1 MIGAVI
7 QALAAAAAHPPGGS
21 LRLTSGLSAPT
32 TQQSVATLGFEP
44 SFVVPSSATTLDFP
58 FSSLTAWPAQKGI
71 SIPCQLGQSQWQKS
85 RSS

>member
-21 LRLTSGLSAPT
+21 LRLTSGLLAPT

-71 SIPCQLGQSQWQKS
+71 SISLPTWPVTVAEKPQ
-85 RSS
+85 